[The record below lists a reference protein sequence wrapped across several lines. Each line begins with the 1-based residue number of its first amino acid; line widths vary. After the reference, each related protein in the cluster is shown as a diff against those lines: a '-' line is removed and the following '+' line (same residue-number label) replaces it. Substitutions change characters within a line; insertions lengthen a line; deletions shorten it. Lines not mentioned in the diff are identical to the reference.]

1 MDRWGDEQRRRCLAL
16 VANHARFLLL
26 PEGPGPKHGSAA
38 LSRVLARL
46 SAEGQVR
53 DAHPLLVGET
63 FVDPERFHLTVCHA
77 GGAIERGQTTG
88 YGRKARD
95 DDEALD
101 RPKRLLARE
110 RVGHARRTPQAEH
123 LQPALAP
130 VAAKE
135 APGPHV

>member
-26 PEGPGPKHGSAA
+26 PERPGLNHGSAA

-53 DAHPLLVGET
+53 DAHPILVGET

-88 YGRKARD
+88 YGCKARE
-95 DDEALD
+95 EAF
-101 RPKRLLARE
+101 RPVE
-110 RVGHARRTPQAEH
+110 RFVVIAQAEH